1 MYKHLSTFA
10 ISVFSFTLLAGAAHA
25 TTVRGNVYDTA
36 NGGGAGGA
44 SVSVNCNGINKGAT
58 TDANGLYT
66 VTYTNEECGQ
76 FKPVTSTATFNGQ
89 SQSQT
94 VFVSDGFRATLD
106 FYFGAA
112 GVPEFGMIPGII
124 AAGSSLAGFA
134 ALRRRHS

>member
-1 MYKHLSTFA
+1 MYKRALSAIFA
-10 ISVFSFTLLAGAAHA
+10 FIAFAVAAGSVHA

-36 NGGGAGGA
+36 NGGGASGA
-44 SVSVNCNGINKGAT
+44 SVSVTCNGIIKGAS
-58 TDANGLYT
+58 TDSNGLY
-66 VTYTNEECGQ
+66 VVNYTNEECGQ
-76 FKPVTSTATFNGQ
+76 FKPVTSTATFNSQ

-112 GVPEFGMIPGII
+112 GVPEFGLIPGIV
-124 AAGSSLAGFA
+124 AAGSSLAGFV